1 MEHGAN
7 EGPPGG
13 GERRQ
18 NLELRE
24 RLDEVIML
32 ARRLSREFS
41 TLSQEELD
49 SVRARIEWLAEE
61 IWQSAAY
68 GPIERRAW
76 PGDEGVDD

>member
-1 MEHGAN
+1 MERGAN
-7 EGPPGG
+7 EGPPTGE
-13 GERRQ
+13 ERRQ

-32 ARRLSREFS
+32 ARRLSRDGP

-49 SVRARIEWLAEE
+49 RVRARLEWLADE
-61 IWQSAAY
+61 ILQSAAY

-76 PGDEGVDD
+76 PRDEGGGG